1 MDNKKVLNHLIEFL
15 AETYSA
21 DELFYLSR
29 RLHNRAEE
37 KTLPPLTHV
46 FTKEE
51 INKMLDEAERDFE
64 EGKGIPD
71 EEVWREFDEE
81 FGPFDTELP
90 HLQKNVMAAEPKEEY
105 QRMAV

>member
-29 RLHNRAEE
+29 RIHNRAEE
-37 KTLPPLTHV
+37 KILPPLTHV

-51 INKMLDEAERDFE
+51 INQMLDEAEREFE

-71 EEVWREFDEE
+71 EEVWRELDEE
-81 FGPFDTELP
+81 FGPFDFVPP
-90 HLQKNVMAAEPKEEY
+90 HLKNNVMAAEPNEEY
-105 QRMAV
+105 QRVAV

>member
-51 INKMLDEAERDFE
+51 INKMLDEAERDYA
-64 EGKGIPD
+64 EGKCISN
-71 EEVWREFDEE
+71 EEVWRDFDEE
-81 FGPFDTELP
+81 FGPFDFEKTDSDT
-90 HLQKNVMAAEPKEEY
+90 VMAAEPSEEY
-105 QRMAV
+105 QKIAV

>member
-1 MDNKKVLNHLIEFL
+1 MDNKQTLNYLIDFL

-51 INKMLDEAERDFE
+51 INQMLDEAEREFE

-71 EEVWREFDEE
+71 EEVWRELDEE
-81 FGPFDTELP
+81 FGPFDFVPP
-90 HLQKNVMAAEPKEEY
+90 HLKNNVMAAEPNEAY
-105 QRMAV
+105 QRVAV

>member
-51 INKMLDEAERDFE
+51 INKMLDEAERE
-64 EGKGIPD
+64 YAEGKCISN
-71 EEVWREFDEE
+71 EEVWRELEEE
-81 FGPFDTELP
+81 FGPFDFDKTDSDT
-90 HLQKNVMAAEPKEEY
+90 VMAAEPSEEY
-105 QRMAV
+105 QKIAV

>member
-1 MDNKKVLNHLIEFL
+1 MDKKQTLKYLVDFL

-64 EGKGIPD
+64 EGRCIPD
-71 EEVWREFDEE
+71 EEVWRDFDEE
-81 FGPFDTELP
+81 FGPFDSELP
-90 HLQKNVMAAEPKEEY
+90 HLNNDVMAAEPKEEY
-105 QRMAV
+105 QRIAV

>member
-29 RLHNRAEE
+29 RIHNRAEE
-37 KTLPPLTHV
+37 KILPPLTHV

-51 INKMLDEAERDFE
+51 INQMLDEAERDYA
-64 EGKGIPD
+64 EGKCIPD
-71 EEVWREFDEE
+71 EEVWRDFDEE

-90 HLQKNVMAAEPKEEY
+90 HLNNVKAAEPVADY
-105 QRMAV
+105 QRVAV